1 MIRQLALFLAALFS
15 LAPALAQSPAA
26 APPPADVRV
35 ALDTGAGRILIAV
48 HVAQAPATAAN
59 FLRYVDQKRLDGAS
73 FYRGVGSADYGFV
86 QGGAQNDPKRILPP
100 VKHEPTSQTGL
111 THDDGALSMARY
123 APGSA
128 TGDFFIVLG
137 KMPGMDAH
145 PAGPIIFK
153 AFEGGDGERLDA
165 FGILRPPRHMDL
177 ARRNARG
184 RAAVEIAF
192 EETDGL
198 LARRVIAEGVVDL
211 AVDEAGADGAAH
223 RVDHQISSLD
233 LGRRG
238 GADP

>member
-26 APPPADVRV
+26 APPADVRV

-145 PAGPIIFK
+145 PEAAGDNQGFAVFAHVI
-153 AFEGGDGERLDA
+153 EGMDVVKTILAAPKSPTAGEGVMKGQMLERPVT
-165 FGILRPPRHMDL
+165 ILT
-177 ARRNARG
+177 ARR
-184 RAAVEIAF
+184 
-192 EETDGL
+192 L
-198 LARRVIAEGVVDL
+198 
-211 AVDEAGADGAAH
+211 
-223 RVDHQISSLD
+223 
-233 LGRRG
+233 
-238 GADP
+238 P